1 MYDNISDTIYK
12 KAKKIR
18 TNLLLYTDKYI
29 KQKQKKHNS
38 NEILSL
44 EKNNIYQKESMEVS
58 FQEFYV
64 ESNIQIITHEV
75 EKREKKIIP
84 NLSSSISFHIS
95 ENSLCIF
102 KNSPL
107 LSTAESIPKKNVGV
121 QKNHNDF
128 FNKKSKTKKEQMY
141 IFGNN
146 ICNYHINSK
155 NVNKKNNN
163 SIKTFNTNLFFYS
176 KKNNTIGKKYLR
188 NLSKYLGVISHKK
201 KKIIKFISIN
211 YNSKKKK
218 YKDQN

>member
-1 MYDNISDTIYK
+1 MHENISDTIYK

-29 KQKQKKHNS
+29 KQKQKNNNS

-84 NLSSSISFHIS
+84 NISSSISFHIA
-95 ENSLCIF
+95 ENSFCIF

-107 LSTAESIPKKNVGV
+107 LSTAESNPKKNINI
-121 QKNHNDF
+121 QKNQNYF
-128 FNKKSKTKKEQMY
+128 FNKKSKTKNEQMY

-146 ICNYHINSK
+146 ICNYQIAIK
-155 NVNKKNNN
+155 NVNKKSNN
-163 SIKTFNTNLFFYS
+163 SINTFNTNLFFYS
-176 KKNNTIGKKYLR
+176 KKNNTIGKKYLK
-188 NLSKYLGVISHKK
+188 NLCKYLGVISHKK

-218 YKDQN
+218 CKGQN